1 MAARPLT
8 VRAVKERLKDIR
20 LLTLD
25 VDGVLTD
32 GGLYYADDGSQLRK
46 FNVKDGM
53 GMQMARQSGVEVA
66 IITASDT
73 PSITH
78 RGHKLGLAEV
88 HVGVED
94 KLATLTEMAGRL
106 GIPLSQVAHMGDD
119 INDIPVLK
127 AVGLPMTVA
136 DAVSEVLK
144 RVAFVTRRKG
154 GEGAVREVCDLIV
167 AGRTQTPR
175 QRSKS

>member
-1 MAARPLT
+1 MA
-8 VRAVKERLKDIR
+8 VRRLSAAALAGRLRDIR
-20 LLTLD
+20 LLSLD

-53 GMQMARQSGVEVA
+53 GMQMARKAGVEVA

-78 RGHKLGLAEV
+78 RGHKLGLVEV

-94 KLATLTEMAGRL
+94 KLAALTDIAARL
-106 GIPLSQVAHMGDD
+106 GIPLSRVAHVGDD
-119 INDIPVLK
+119 VNDIPVLE

-136 DAVSEVLK
+136 DAVPEVLR
-144 RVAFVTRRKG
+144 RVRHVTRRNG
-154 GEGAVREVCDLIV
+154 GQGAVREICDAIV
-167 AGRTQTPR
+167 AARG
-175 QRSKS
+175 